1 MISSGKYQYSFKR
14 IRYDWLE
21 KPFDVILPG
30 GTFFYTFQE
39 LSYTMD
45 AYREKLKPEKNLFK
59 YALFVSFI
67 PQLVSGPIERSTNLL
82 KQINTVP
89 YKKLFNLQR
98 ISNDLVMMLLLWGLF
113 LKIVISDRGAVLV
126 NTVFDSYY
134 IYLSSVNKKISV
146 PWLIKQAS

>member
-1 MISSGKYQYSFKR
+1 M
-14 IRYDWLE
+14 E

-59 YALFVSFI
+59 YALFVSFF

-89 YKKLFNLQR
+89 YQKLFNLQR
-98 ISNDLVMMLLLWGLF
+98 ISNDLVMMLLLWGYF
-113 LKIVISDRGAVLV
+113 
-126 NTVFDSYY
+126 
-134 IYLSSVNKKISV
+134 
-146 PWLIKQAS
+146 